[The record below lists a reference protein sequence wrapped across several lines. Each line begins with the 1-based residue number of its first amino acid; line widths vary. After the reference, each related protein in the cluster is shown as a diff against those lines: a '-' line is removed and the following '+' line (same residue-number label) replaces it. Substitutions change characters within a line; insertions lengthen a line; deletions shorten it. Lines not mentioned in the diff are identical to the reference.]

1 VGVEGVG
8 TVVLALAD
16 DTDATF
22 AALVIRELAPD
33 VEVLARASE
42 TEKIR
47 KLYRAGADY
56 VLALATVYGRM
67 AAAAIVG
74 EGDSPTDTQVGVARA
89 SAPGLAGETLAES
102 AVRERTGVTVIAVER
117 NGEVI
122 AGITPGFVPDAE
134 DTFVVGT
141 EERIARSEALK
152 A

>member
-42 TEKIR
+42 TENVR

-74 EGDSPTDTQVGVARA
+74 EGDSPTDTQVGVAARA
-89 SAPGLAGETLAES
+89 RPDSLARRLPSPQSA
-102 AVRERTGVTVIAVER
+102 
-117 NGEVI
+117 
-122 AGITPGFVPDAE
+122 
-134 DTFVVGT
+134 
-141 EERIARSEALK
+141 SEPA
-152 A
+152 